1 MNQMSSSVTLPQPG
15 ALDALLR
22 RRLLA
27 ELAPLREGCL
37 RVRDALGEVEL
48 GDATAEL
55 QATVT
60 IDDPA
65 FYRKVAAQGSV
76 GAGESYINGDWRC
89 SDLVSLVRILVRNR
103 DLLDG
108 MERGPA
114 RIGGWLLRGWNRL
127 RRNSREGS
135 RRNIAAHYDLGN
147 DFFSLF
153 LSPDLMYS
161 SALFADEKKS
171 LEQASQRKLDRICQQ
186 LQLHP
191 GDRVI
196 EIGTGWGGFAVHAA
210 RHYGCHVTT
219 TTISAE
225 QHALAAQR
233 VNEAGLQDRITLLT
247 QDYRDLEGQFDKL
260 VSIEMI
266 EAIGAEYL
274 DTYMA
279 TLQRLLKPNGV
290 ALLQAITIEDHRYEQ
305 ARRSVDYIKRFVFPG
320 SFIPSINAIL
330 ATKTRASDLQLVAQQ
345 DFGYSYALTL
355 RAWRQR
361 FMAQLPAVHAQGFD
375 ARFCRLWEFYLAYCE
390 GGFLERSIGVSHL
403 LLARPGYQPA
413 ANAGL
418 IS

>member
-1 MNQMSSSVTLPQPG
+1 MNQMTSSVALPQPG

-37 RVRDALGEVEL
+37 RVHDVLGEVVL
-48 GDATAEL
+48 GDASAQL

-60 IDDPA
+60 IGDPA

-89 SDLVSLVRILVRNR
+89 DDLVTLVRILVRNR

-147 DFFSLF
+147 DFFALF

-161 SALFADEKKS
+161 SALFADENTS

-186 LQLHP
+186 LQLQA

-233 VNEAGLQDRITLLT
+233 VREAGLQDRITLLM

-260 VSIEMI
+260 
-266 EAIGAEYL
+266 
-274 DTYMA
+274 
-279 TLQRLLKPNGV
+279 
-290 ALLQAITIEDHRYEQ
+290 
-305 ARRSVDYIKRFVFPG
+305 
-320 SFIPSINAIL
+320 
-330 ATKTRASDLQLVAQQ
+330 
-345 DFGYSYALTL
+345 
-355 RAWRQR
+355 
-361 FMAQLPAVHAQGFD
+361 
-375 ARFCRLWEFYLAYCE
+375 
-390 GGFLERSIGVSHL
+390 
-403 LLARPGYQPA
+403 
-413 ANAGL
+413 
-418 IS
+418 

>member
-1 MNQMSSSVTLPQPG
+1 MNNLTPSVALPRAG
-15 ALDALLR
+15 ALDAFLR

-27 ELAPLREGCL
+27 QLAPLRDGQL
-37 RVRDALGEVEL
+37 RVRDAFGEVLL
-48 GDATAEL
+48 GNGHGPL

-76 GAGESYINGDWRC
+76 GAGESYIHGDWRC
-89 SDLVSLVRILVRNR
+89 DDLVALVRLLVRNR

-114 RIGGWLLRGWNRL
+114 RAAGWLLRGWNRL

-147 DFFSLF
+147 DFFALF

-161 SALFADEKKS
+161 SALYAQADEP
-171 LEQASQRKLDRICQQ
+171 LEVASTRKLDRICQQ
-186 LQLHP
+186 LRLQP
-191 GDRVI
+191 GDRVV

-210 RHYGCHVTT
+210 RNYGCHVTT

-225 QHALAAQR
+225 QHALAVQR
-233 VNEAGLQDRITLLT
+233 VQDAGLQDRVSVLM
-247 QDYRDLEGQFDKL
+247 QDYRDLQGQFDKL

-274 DTYMA
+274 DTYMG
-279 TLQRLLKPNGV
+279 TLQRLLKPEGV

-320 SFIPSINAIL
+320 SFIPSINAIM
-330 ATKTRASDLQLVAQQ
+330 AAKTRASDLQLVAQQ
-345 DFGYSYALTL
+345 DFGHSYALTL

-361 FMAQLPAVHAQGFD
+361 FLAQRAAVQAQAFD
-375 ARFCRLWEFYLAYCE
+375 ERFCRLWEFYLAYCE

-403 LLARPGYQPA
+403 LLARPGYCTDVPA
-413 ANAGL
+413 GGEA
-418 IS
+418 